1 MGVRYISA
9 DEHTTN
15 IERVFCMYRVYRA
28 LVHRSSHISGVL
40 LASFWRVHLCVE
52 FRAQF

>member
-15 IERVFCMYRVYRA
+15 IERVLRVYRVYRA
-28 LVHRSSHISGVL
+28 LVHRCPRMSGVL
-40 LASFWRVHLCVE
+40 LASFYVYIFMH
-52 FRAQF
+52 